1 VSPLTDTKA
10 EGNKVTRSKECTW
23 GCRKEEPKKSCR
35 WHRNE
40 KQAKTRRGVQEERK
54 GVLGR
59 KWRHRRGRSMG
70 EKLKRGWKDQK
81 RLRRKIRKKSKKEGL
96 IKYGCE

>member
-1 VSPLTDTKA
+1 
-10 EGNKVTRSKECTW
+10 
-23 GCRKEEPKKSCR
+23 
-35 WHRNE
+35 
-40 KQAKTRRGVQEERK
+40 
-54 GVLGR
+54 
-59 KWRHRRGRSMG
+59 MG